1 MDRILMSPNQ
11 NPLPII
17 KSAAAVILVLAAHFC
32 VAVPTEDTSP
42 TSTVDKRALSPL
54 VSGSPPGFASNTTG
68 GGTASPVYPTSIA
81 QLTTYLTSSSPQV
94 IVLSGTYDFAGSEGT
109 VTKTAC
115 NAYSCTPAQGGQA
128 LLNALNGCASNLAL
142 YDVNIDQAAFSPI
155 WVRSDKTVVGTNGA
169 TIKGKGFRLSG
180 VANIIFQNI
189 HVTELNPAYVWG
201 GDAFALTDTSN
212 VWIDHV
218 TTSRLGRQH
227 YSFGQGPSAGI
238 TISNSFIDGYTP
250 YSATCDQRT
259 YWGFELVGSGDSI
272 TFIENHVY
280 LLSGRGPALSGNT
293 LWHAVN
299 NVWSS
304 SGGHLIEG
312 TDNAMGVYEGNYF
325 QDCPTIVGIPLPSVR
340 LFTSVAAEVGQC
352 ASRLGRNCVPNL
364 AVNSSA
370 FSFSNLDALASFAG
384 KSNIPAAHTGAWT
397 RDNVVANAGNV
408 L

>member
-1 MDRILMSPNQ
+1 MSPNQ
-11 NPLPII
+11 NPLPVI
-17 KSAAAVILVLAAHFC
+17 KSTAAVILVLAAHFG
-32 VAVPTEDTSP
+32 VTVPTEDISP
-42 TSTVDKRALSPL
+42 TSNVEKRVLSPL

-68 GGTASPVYPTSIA
+68 GGTASP
-81 QLTTYLTSSSPQV
+81 LTTYLTSSSPQV

-128 LLNALNGCASNLAL
+128 LLNTLNGCASNLAL

-218 TTSRLGRQH
+218 TYHDREKSLT
-227 YSFGQGPSAGI
+227 
-238 TISNSFIDGYTP
+238 
-250 YSATCDQRT
+250 ATL
-259 YWGFELVGSGDSI
+259 LV
-272 TFIENHVY
+272 ENHVY

-304 SGGHLIEG
+304 SRGHLIEG